1 MSTARLSIVVFSTL
15 VTLSKWVFATQPNC
29 QHDANT
35 FRCVEYVKNYD
46 ADTVTF
52 NIKGVHPLIGE
63 KISVRVNGLD
73 TPEVKGKLPCEKEA
87 ARTAQKLVQNL
98 LKNAKVINLENV
110 DRDKYFRVLANVIV
124 DGKDLTEIL
133 LKNKLGYA
141 YHGETKKKIDW
152 CEFGK
157 VRATASDEK

>member
-1 MSTARLSIVVFSTL
+1 MESKLIKSIFILAVLGTISTTTL
-15 VTLSKWVFATQPNC
+15 ATEPNC
-29 QHDANT
+29 QHDATT

-73 TPEVKGKLPCEKEA
+73 TPEIKGKLPCEKDA
-87 ARTAQKLVQNL
+87 ARAAQRLVQSL
-98 LKNAKVINLENV
+98 LKNAKVINLENIN
-110 DRDKYFRVLANVIV
+110 RDKYFRILADVVI
-124 DGKDLTEIL
+124 DGKNLTDIL

-141 YHGETKKKIDW
+141 YHGETKQKVNW

-157 VRATASDEK
+157 VRSTASDK

>member
-1 MSTARLSIVVFSTL
+1 MRLKAISLILF
-15 VTLSKWVFATQPNC
+15 FAYQVQAEPNC
-29 QHDANT
+29 QHDAKT

-63 KISVRVNGLD
+63 KISIRVNRLD
-73 TPEVKGKLPCEKEA
+73 TPEIKGKQPCEKDA
-87 ARTAQKLVQNL
+87 ARTAQRLVQSL
-98 LKNAKVINLENV
+98 LKNAKVINLENIA
-110 DRDKYFRVLANVIV
+110 RDKYFRVLADVVI
-124 DGKDLTEIL
+124 DGQNLTAIL

-141 YHGETKKKIDW
+141 YHGKTKQKVNW

-157 VRATASDEK
+157 RATASEPTK